1 MVRRLSW
8 TFGALAG
15 VMVTIGYA
23 AGSLF
28 GTPLFAH
35 LRELY
40 PYFFGLPWGH
50 WFFVWGIP
58 IVLALAGA
66 ATACLTR
73 RFAAAVQVGALS
85 GLIGSS
91 ILFVTG
97 MGITVAFHD
106 SIMKDPVEVHE
117 YELSMPTPHTPA
129 ELSSFVYVDALG
141 GVLMMIWIIP
151 LEGMILGSIGGGGG
165 MLFLLACQKRSRA
178 EGSDLSTK
186 MRSGVTP
193 LPLHDSL

>member
-1 MVRRLSW
+1 MVRTLSW
-8 TFGALAG
+8 AFGVLLG
-15 VMVTIGYA
+15 VIATIGYA

-40 PYFFGLPWGH
+40 PHFFGLPWGH
-50 WFFVWGIP
+50 WFFAQGGP
-58 IVLALAGA
+58 IILALAGA
-66 ATACLTR
+66 ATAFRTR

-106 SIMKDPVEVHE
+106 AIMKDSIEVHE
-117 YELSMPTPHTPA
+117 YELSLPTPPSPSQ
-129 ELSSFVYVDALG
+129 LSSFVYVDALG
-141 GVLMMIWIIP
+141 GVLMMMWIIP
-151 LEGMILGSIGGGGG
+151 LEGMILGAIGGGGG
-165 MLFLLACQKRSRA
+165 MLILLACQRRSRT
-178 EGSDLSTK
+178 EGFDLSTK

-193 LPLHDSL
+193 LPLHDPL

>member
-1 MVRRLSW
+1 ML
-8 TFGALAG
+8 
-15 VMVTIGYA
+15 TIGYG

-40 PYFFGLPWGH
+40 PHFFGLPWGH
-50 WFFVWGIP
+50 WFFAQGGP
-58 IVLALAGA
+58 IILALAGA
-66 ATACLTR
+66 ATACRTR

-97 MGITVAFHD
+97 MGITVAFHEA
-106 SIMKDPVEVHE
+106 IMQNPVEVHE
-117 YELSMPTPHTPA
+117 YELSMPTPHTAA

-141 GVLMMIWIIP
+141 GVLMMMWIIP
-151 LEGMILGSIGGGGG
+151 LEGMILGAIGGGGG
-165 MLFLLACQKRSRA
+165 MLILLACQKRPRT
-178 EGSDLSTK
+178 ERSDLSTK